1 MIFWR
6 KCKDIALSIF
16 IRFTLIIQIIF
27 WSLIG
32 LDNTRVSEHLYRN
45 WLEDSNS
52 TYEPIMKNKLVIF
65 RNIVL
70 NSLHTLAA
78 KLSCDFKVPV
88 LEADCNFKIP
98 ALVPIITINV
108 CLIIFT
114 LMPKSSLK
122 YWKWADENAL
132 LTFIVYLTAVT
143 VSSLHTYLQIPV
155 FSCLIPSI

>member
-32 LDNTRVSEHLYRN
+32 LDNTRVFEHLYRN
-45 WLEDSNS
+45 WLENSNS

-65 RNIVL
+65 QNIVL
-70 NSLHTLAA
+70 YNLHTLAA

-88 LEADCNFKIP
+88 FEADCDFKIP

-122 YWKWADENAL
+122 DVK
-132 LTFIVYLTAVT
+132 
-143 VSSLHTYLQIPV
+143 SK
-155 FSCLIPSI
+155 SCL